1 VIVKKVPTNKAAPA
15 KSRARHA
22 RDLCD
27 YIAGPNAGDAD
38 EKVEHRG
45 ATNMLNIDHASQVDE
60 MAELAE
66 TAHRSPQPVQ
76 HWIISWRQ
84 GEQPTAAQADEAVRM
99 FLGELGLGDHQCLYA
114 LHRNTDNYHLHLAIN
129 RVHPETER
137 VATVNGRFDIEVA
150 HRAIAR
156 IERAQG
162 WQREARGRYLALDS
176 GEMRRAP
183 NPEPPQRQPTT
194 RGRDLENQT
203 GEKSAQRVA
212 IERAADVLRR
222 ARHWSELHSLLAE
235 RDMRFER
242 KGSGAVLWVGDVAVK
257 ASVAGRDCSMS
268 ALERHLGE
276 FIPAREPA
284 PARKVAPEPLQPAR
298 RDWKTYVVE
307 RQHHYAER
315 TQQREQLRE
324 QHRDQSKDMLD
335 RHREERRSTFDYDWR
350 GRGADLNGFRSLL
363 AARQAQEKAEL
374 RERQQMERESL
385 REQLPRWLPFEEWL
399 HRRGGPELA
408 DEWRFRDRPTATIVG
423 DREDPARPRDI
434 RAFTAE
440 IRGWEVHYGRIDE
453 PRGSASFIDRGREIR
468 IHDLRPESVL
478 AALQLSAQK
487 WGTFEIIG
495 SDDYKRTCVELAAQH
510 GFRIT
515 NPELQ
520 KEIAEVRARRMT
532 PHQARD
538 APAPQ
543 RPPVRDVSEAYGR
556 HVEDL
561 QASPRYRNADAS
573 RIDATVAV
581 RLRAT
586 GHDRGSIERAIRD
599 EASKA
604 RPHEQ
609 RDWTEYAKRTVDRAF
624 GLPGGRELEAL
635 TRSRDRL
642 FALEGR
648 EREKERSL
656 DLHRRRGP
664 EIGR

>member
-1 VIVKKVPTNKAAPA
+1 MIVKKVPTNKSAPP
-15 KSRARHA
+15 KSRGMHA
-22 RDLCD
+22 RDLCN

-45 ATNMLNIDHASQVDE
+45 ATNMLNIDHAGQVEE

-66 TAHRSPQPVQ
+66 TARRSPQPVQ

-114 LHRNTDNYHLHLAIN
+114 LHKNTDNYHLHLAIN

-137 VATVNGRFDIEVA
+137 VVTVNGRFDIEVA

-162 WQREARGRYLALDS
+162 WQREARGRYLALD
-176 GEMRRAP
+176 GGDVRRPSSAQP
-183 NPEPPQRQPTT
+183 LQRQPTT

-235 RDMRFER
+235 RDMRFQR
-242 KGSGAVLWVGDVAVK
+242 KGSGAVLWVGDIAVK

-268 ALERHLGE
+268 ALEKRLGE
-276 FIPAREPA
+276 FVPAREPA
-284 PARKVAPEPLQPAR
+284 PARKLDPEPLQPAAG
-298 RDWKTYVVE
+298 DWKAYVVE
-307 RQHHYAER
+307 RQRHYAER
-315 TQQREQLRE
+315 TRQRDQLRK

-335 RHREERRSTFDYDWR
+335 RHREEGRSTFAYDWR

-363 AARQAQEKAEL
+363 AARQAQEKADL
-374 RERQQMERESL
+374 RERQQMERETL
-385 REQLPRWLPFEEWL
+385 REQLPRWLLFEEWL

-408 DEWRFRDRPTATIVG
+408 DEWRFRERPTAIIVG

-453 PRGSASFIDRGREIR
+453 PRGGPSFIDRGRQIR
-468 IHDLRPESVL
+468 IHDLRRESVL

-487 WGTFEIIG
+487 WGTFEVIG

-520 KEIAEVRARRMT
+520 KEIAEERARRMM
-532 PHQARD
+532 PNQARE
-538 APAPQ
+538 AATPQ
-543 RPPVRDVSEAYGR
+543 RAPVRDVSEAYGR

-561 QASPRYRNADAS
+561 KGSPQYRDADAS
-573 RIDATVAV
+573 RVDAAVAV

-599 EASKA
+599 GAAKVSL
-604 RPHEQ
+604 HEQ
-609 RDWTEYAKRTVDRAF
+609 RDWSKYAKRTLDRAF
-624 GLPGGRELEAL
+624 GVPGRRELEAL
-635 TRSRDRL
+635 GRSRDRL

-648 EREKERSL
+648 VREREVLL
-656 DLHRRRGP
+656 DPRPRGP
-664 EIGR
+664 ALGK